1 MVQLRSV
8 LDVADNS
15 GAKKLRV
22 LHVHGGSRH
31 PKGTIGDIV
40 TASVVVASSIG
51 QVKKGEMV
59 KAVVVRTRK
68 EFRRADGSFI
78 RFDDNAAVVID
89 GIKTKLPRATR
100 IFGPIAREI
109 KERGFDKIASLAQEV
124 L

>member
-8 LDVADNS
+8 LECTDNS
-15 GAKKLRV
+15 GAKKLRL

-31 PKGTIGDIV
+31 VKGTIGDMITCAV
-40 TASVVVASSIG
+40 IASNTQG

-59 KAVVVRTRK
+59 KAVIVRTRK
-68 EFRRADGSFI
+68 EVRRKDGSFI

-89 GIKTKLPRATR
+89 GLKSKLPRGSR

-109 KERGFDKIASLAQEV
+109 KELGFDKIASLAQEV